1 MKNPGQEVGP
11 SADGNPTPQSP
22 IPNPRS
28 PALLTD
34 LYELTMAAG
43 YYEAGKA
50 GEIAVFELCYRRLPR
65 NRNYILHAGLPRV
78 VDYLLHLRF
87 SDEEVSYLQGLP
99 QFRHASPGFWTYL
112 RGFRFTGDLFAMPEG
127 TPVFPG
133 EPVLAIRAP
142 LIEAQI
148 PETYLLAAVAFES
161 MIASKAARIVEA
173 AQGRPVIEFGTRRA
187 HTAEAGVLGARA
199 AYLAG
204 CAATSN
210 TLAGFRF
217 GIPVAGTSAH
227 SWVMSFPCEMKAFR
241 TLQRV
246 LGEHTVQLLDTYDS
260 LEGARH
266 AARLGPPLWGVHL
279 DSGDFAVL
287 SRQVRAILDQ
297 AGLGEA
303 KIMASGDL
311 EEWRIRDLVA
321 AGAPIDS
328 FGVGTQLATSAD
340 APAMNAIYK
349 LVELNIHGIQRFTAK
364 YSADKSTVP
373 GAKQVFRAP
382 ERDVIARSGECGSG
396 EALLRPVIL
405 AGELIEP
412 LPSLEDARRRAA
424 QSIAALGPALRKLDA
439 AEPRNVIYSRELRE
453 LTERTRNNVVV

>member
-1 MKNPGQEVGP
+1 
-11 SADGNPTPQSP
+11 
-22 IPNPRS
+22 
-28 PALLTD
+28 
-34 LYELTMAAG
+34 MAAG

-50 GEIAVFELCYRRLPR
+50 GEIAVFELSYRRLPR

-78 VDYLLHLRF
+78 VDYLLNLRF

-187 HTAEAGVLGARA
+187 HTAEAGVFGARA

-210 TLAGFRF
+210 TLAGFRY

-266 AARLGPPLWGVHL
+266 AARLGPPLWGVRL
-279 DSGDFAVL
+279 DSGDFDAL
-287 SRQVRAILDQ
+287 SRQVRAILDR

-311 EEWRIRDLVA
+311 DEWRIRDLVA
-321 AGAPIDS
+321 A
-328 FGVGTQLATSAD
+328 
-340 APAMNAIYK
+340 
-349 LVELNIHGIQRFTAK
+349 
-364 YSADKSTVP
+364 
-373 GAKQVFRAP
+373 
-382 ERDVIARSGECGSG
+382 
-396 EALLRPVIL
+396 
-405 AGELIEP
+405 
-412 LPSLEDARRRAA
+412 
-424 QSIAALGPALRKLDA
+424 
-439 AEPRNVIYSRELRE
+439 
-453 LTERTRNNVVV
+453 